1 MSHLR
6 PKNRTMLGVLMKASM
21 DDLYLFM
28 LTVRHGGIS
37 AAATAHGLQRSKVSR
52 RLQELEKALHCQLLI
67 RTTRHIELT
76 ENGQLLYQH
85 ISQPL
90 TDVNHAINLL
100 ESQQNSLQGVFRLAS
115 TASFIASP
123 MFAEVLD
130 AYSRQF
136 PLVKLELLYLQ
147 KSVDLERENIDLQL
161 LPNMAEIINLDYVQ
175 QTFLTS
181 SNGLFA
187 SPEYLQ
193 QHTEPKS
200 IAELQQ
206 HWLLASRYN
215 ATLLQEGTQLRLVS
229 EDINI
234 IQQMASLGQ
243 GIALLPNILMR
254 EFLQQGK
261 LVQVLTDVNYSDIMM
276 TLVYPSRRF
285 YRKKRAQ

>member
-1 MSHLR
+1 
-6 PKNRTMLGVLMKASM
+6 MKASM

-37 AAATAHGLQRSKVSR
+37 AAATAHGLQRSKISR

-76 ENGQLLYQH
+76 ENGRLLYQH
-85 ISQPL
+85 INQPL
-90 TDVNHAINLL
+90 TEVNHAVNLL
-100 ESQQNSLQGVFRLAS
+100 ESQQNSFQGVLRLAA
-115 TASFIASP
+115 TASFIASSI
-123 MFAEVLD
+123 FAEVLD
-130 AYSRQF
+130 NYANQF
-136 PLVKLELLYLQ
+136 PLVRIELLYLQ

-161 LPNMAEIINLDYVQ
+161 LPNMAEIINSDYVQ

-187 SPEYLQ
+187 SPEYLKRY
-193 QHTEPKS
+193 TEPKS
-200 IAELQQ
+200 TTELQQ

-215 ATLLQEGTQLRLVS
+215 STLLQEGIRLRLMS

-234 IQQMASLGQ
+234 IQQMAILGQ
-243 GIALLPNILMR
+243 GIALLPNLLMQ
-254 EFLQQGK
+254 ESLQQGK

-276 TLVYPSRRF
+276 TVVYPSRRF
-285 YRKKRAQ
+285 LPEKTRAMVMLLRERFADQ

>member
-1 MSHLR
+1 
-6 PKNRTMLGVLMKASM
+6 MKASM

-37 AAATAHGLQRSKVSR
+37 AAAIAHGLQRSKISR

-76 ENGQLLYQH
+76 ENGRLLYQH
-85 ISQPL
+85 INQPL
-90 TDVNHAINLL
+90 TEVNHAVNLL
-100 ESQQNSLQGVFRLAS
+100 ESQQNSLQGVLRLAATS
-115 TASFIASP
+115 SFIASS

-130 AYSRQF
+130 NYASQF
-136 PLVKLELLYLQ
+136 PLVRIELLYLQ

-175 QTFLTS
+175 QAFLTS

-187 SPEYLQ
+187 SPDYFKK
-193 QHTEPKS
+193 HTEPKS
-200 IAELQQ
+200 TAELQQ

-215 ATLLQEGTQLRLVS
+215 STLLQEGTRLRLMS
-229 EDINI
+229 EDINM
-234 IQQMASLGQ
+234 IQQMAILGQ
-243 GIALLPNILMR
+243 GIALLPNILMQ
-254 EFLQQGK
+254 ESLQQGK

-276 TLVYPSRRF
+276 TVVYPSRRF
-285 YRKKRAQ
+285 LPEKTRAMVTMLRERFADQQ

>member
-1 MSHLR
+1 
-6 PKNRTMLGVLMKASM
+6 MKASM

-37 AAATAHGLQRSKVSR
+37 AAATMHGLQRSKVSR

-76 ENGQLLYQH
+76 ENGRLLYQH

-100 ESQQNSLQGVFRLAS
+100 ESQQNSLQGTLRLAA
-115 TASFIASP
+115 TASFISSP
-123 MFAEVLD
+123 MFAEVLNT
-130 AYSRQF
+130 YVSQF
-136 PLVKLELLYLQ
+136 PLVRLELVYLQ

-161 LPNMAEIINLDYVQ
+161 LPNMVEIINHDYVQ

-181 SNGLFA
+181 TNGLFA
-187 SPEYLQ
+187 SPAYLQ
-193 QHTEPKS
+193 QRSEPKNM
-200 IAELQQ
+200 AELQQ
-206 HWLLASRYN
+206 HWLLTSSYN
-215 ATLLQEGTQLRLVS
+215 ATLLPEGSKIRLVS
-229 EDINI
+229 EDINM
-234 IQQMASLGQ
+234 IQHMASLGQ
-243 GIALLPNILMR
+243 GIGLLPTILMR

-261 LVQVLTDVNYSDIMM
+261 LVQVLTNINYSDIMM

-285 YRKKRAQ
+285 LPEKTRAMVMLLRQKFAEE

>member
-1 MSHLR
+1 
-6 PKNRTMLGVLMKASM
+6 MKASM

-37 AAATAHGLQRSKVSR
+37 AAATMHGLQRSKVSR

-76 ENGQLLYQH
+76 ENGRLLYQH

-100 ESQQNSLQGVFRLAS
+100 ESQQNSLQGTLRLAA
-115 TASFIASP
+115 TASFISSS
-123 MFAEVLD
+123 MFAEVLNT
-130 AYSRQF
+130 YVSQF
-136 PLVKLELLYLQ
+136 PLVRLELVYLQ

-161 LPNMAEIINLDYVQ
+161 LPNMVEIINHDYVQ

-181 SNGLFA
+181 TNGLFA
-187 SPEYLQ
+187 SPTYLQ
-193 QHTEPKS
+193 QHSEPKNMT
-200 IAELQQ
+200 ELQQ
-206 HWLLASRYN
+206 HWLLTSSYN
-215 ATLLQEGTQLRLVS
+215 ATLLPEGSKIRLVS
-229 EDINI
+229 EDINM
-234 IQQMASLGQ
+234 IQHMASLGQ
-243 GIALLPNILMR
+243 GIGLLPTILMR

-261 LVQVLTDVNYSDIMM
+261 LVQVLTDINYSDIMM

-285 YRKKRAQ
+285 LPEKTRAMVTLLRQKFAEK